1 MLDVL
6 SPNRAW
12 VGLQGFLDSGGPVLV
27 VILGLTFALWALIME
42 RALYYAFAHK
52 AVMQSLVR
60 EWEAR
65 SDHRSWY
72 AHAIRDRLIS
82 QLKMRT
88 EQNVN
93 FIKTAVALAPL
104 FGLLGTV
111 TGMLV
116 VFDAMAVVG
125 SSDARAMSSGIE
137 RATIPTM
144 AGMVVALSGLF
155 FSYQFERMSRR
166 ETSRLA
172 DRLEIEH

>member
-1 MLDVL
+1 
-6 SPNRAW
+6 
-12 VGLQGFLDSGGPVLV
+12 
-27 VILGLTFALWALIME
+27 
-42 RALYYAFAHK
+42 
-52 AVMQSLVR
+52 
-60 EWEAR
+60 
-65 SDHRSWY
+65 WY

-82 QLKMRT
+82 QMKART

-93 FIKTAVALAPL
+93 FIKLAVALAPL

-111 TGMLV
+111 TGMV
-116 VFDAMAVVG
+116 TVFDAMAVVG

-155 FSYQFERMSRR
+155 FSYQYERMARR

-172 DRLEIEH
+172 DHLELEH